1 MGQSKLNNFIHFH
14 LFKWP
19 AVLAL
24 AAAGGLLFS
33 QQIKEQAD
41 RRRNLV
47 RAKNEVDQAQI
58 DKYGHLLNPSTTL
71 VDFFQAHDINARVVS
86 TDPLKIETD
95 LSTMQKLESFG
106 IACRE
111 AEFSSNRVTAT
122 MKPYPP
128 KFN

>member
-1 MGQSKLNNFIHFH
+1 MGQSKLNNFILFH

-71 VDFFQAHDINARVVS
+71 VDFFQAQDINARIVS

-95 LSTMQKLESFG
+95 LDRKS
-106 IACRE
+106 
-111 AEFSSNRVTAT
+111 VV
-122 MKPYPP
+122 
-128 KFN
+128 